1 MCVKFGDIRGHPA
14 EKVCHEWFNW
24 PTGKQEGELHVKV
37 GVDLKNLGADK
48 HIFIIPAPCST
59 PLFELRKLCPFH
71 TGRLFKFYD
80 EKSQKFANIRFIG
93 KNNLAKAALGQL
105 KKLEFSDAINVI
117 NPQLTVSSSMSKLS
131 LPSEAMTFN
140 NCNVSFNFN

>member
-37 GVDLKNLGADK
+37 GVDLQNLGADK
-48 HIFIIPAPCST
+48 QIFIIPAPCST

-80 EKSQKFANIRFIG
+80 EKSQKFANNRFIG
-93 KNNLAKAALGQL
+93 KDNLAKAVLGQL
-105 KKLEFSDAINVI
+105 KKLELSDAINVI
-117 NPQLTVSSSMSKLS
+117 NPPIDCVELNVEAVSAVRGDDLQQLQC
-131 LPSEAMTFN
+131 EFQ
-140 NCNVSFNFN
+140 F